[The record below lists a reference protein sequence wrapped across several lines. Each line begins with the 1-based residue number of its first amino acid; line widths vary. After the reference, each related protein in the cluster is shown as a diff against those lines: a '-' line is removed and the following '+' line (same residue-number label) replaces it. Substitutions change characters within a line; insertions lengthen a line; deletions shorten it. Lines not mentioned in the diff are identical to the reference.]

1 MISIIILAISGFSL
15 EMPQKDLSVADM
27 ADPKQDKAERK
38 IWINILQTYGQWR
51 KTARTLLEDI
61 NSVCDLAWATQR
73 QLNAIETVAG
83 RIQSIAENIDK
94 YKFTNL
100 IQLVKDIEEGVFQQ
114 TDLILFNDIP
124 DISDKYKELIIA
136 RNEVLNRGSERID
149 RILQTSN
156 KIYNATEKQF
166 KKIFKKS
173 EYEGETVAN
182 VYNNKLTS
190 EIIASQTAKSI
201 NLDNQ
206 SVALTQQM
214 KKLTDSSGALA
225 PEQLASYHI
234 NENRNRLLLDYQW
247 HEYQN
252 EQIRLLSM
260 VLLAKSKR
268 FFALEKNKE
277 KIFLS
282 CNQ

>member
-1 MISIIILAISGFSL
+1 
-15 EMPQKDLSVADM
+15 
-27 ADPKQDKAERK
+27 
-38 IWINILQTYGQWR
+38 
-51 KTARTLLEDI
+51 
-61 NSVCDLAWATQR
+61 
-73 QLNAIETVAG
+73 
-83 RIQSIAENIDK
+83 
-94 YKFTNL
+94 
-100 IQLVKDIEEGVFQQ
+100 
-114 TDLILFNDIP
+114 LILFNDIP